1 MIMLQQLRPTADRL
15 LVMRLD
21 GEEKT
26 HGGIIIPDAAK
37 QKTQAG
43 TVLAAGPGQKDKD
56 GKLIPM
62 DIKVGDTVYFGKY
75 AGTEAGDDYLIIR
88 EDEILGIIEK

>member
-1 MIMLQQLRPTADRL
+1 MLQQLRPTADRL
-15 LVMRLD
+15 LVMRLE

-43 TVLAAGPGQKDKD
+43 TVLAAGPGQKDKE
-56 GKLIPM
+56 GKFIPM

-75 AGTEAGDDYLIIR
+75 AGTEVDDLRVILS
-88 EDEILGIIEK
+88 EDEILGIVE

>member
-1 MIMLQQLRPTADRL
+1 MLQKLRPTADRL

-43 TVLAAGPGQKDKD
+43 TVLATGPGQKDKD

-75 AGTEAGDDYLIIR
+75 AGTEVDDVRVILR
-88 EDEILGIIEK
+88 EDEILGIIEQQK

>member
-1 MIMLQQLRPTADRL
+1 MLEQLRPTADRL
-15 LVMRLD
+15 LVMRLE

-26 HGGIIIPDAAK
+26 QGGIIIPDAAK

-56 GKLIPM
+56 GKVIPM

-75 AGTEAGDDYLIIR
+75 SGTEVDELRVILR